1 MDLDLPTATTH
12 NVQLSVGKSGQ
23 LYVGI
28 VSPLSATTDT
38 LAFLWCT
45 TNPTSTTGVNWTQVD
60 ATTLPTLTLPDV
72 PAQDPGGVTDPLAL
86 LPSGQFSLG
95 FSLAADPNSANFVY
109 VGGGTQTALGNGV
122 TGYNGRLF
130 RIDASPTA
138 AAPAPIT
145 DSGTAAPGSAPH
157 AGSRVMAFDGS
168 YLLEGDDGGVY
179 AQTKPETAK
188 GSWISLNGTGLAVT
202 EMYGVAYDNV
212 SHVIVASAQDV
223 NTFAQIATGSTT
235 WEDVDQSQY
244 PNTATNGEN
253 DGGAV
258 AVGPS
263 TTPNESVRYTSSQN
277 LANFQA
283 QTVDANNNPVGQ
295 PTPLN
300 SKGTVKAQFVTPVVV
315 NAINGQALVAG
326 GSDSVYESLDGGN
339 TWTSLGAAADANAM
353 AYGGYQGITAEPSV
367 LWVATDNGV
376 YLRPATG
383 GALAQTAYAGAA
395 ALSVTVDSTDWT
407 QAWVVDAKSQIWY
420 TNTAGA
426 AWTNITPV
434 GSSAYVPQGLRTV
447 LYISGKEIAG
457 QLPKAGALLVG
468 GSQGVYVT
476 QSPTVNTASW
486 VKLSGGLPAAP

>member
-339 TWTSLGAAADANAM
+339 TWTSLGAGCGRQRHGLRRVPGDHGRAFGIVGCHRQRRLFAAR
-353 AYGGYQGITAEPSV
+353 
-367 LWVATDNGV
+367 NGRGSGADC
-376 YLRPATG
+376 LRRCG
-383 GALAQTAYAGAA
+383 GALRHGRFDR
-395 ALSVTVDSTDWT
+395 LDPSL
-407 QAWVVDAKSQIWY
+407 
-420 TNTAGA
+420 G
-426 AWTNITPV
+426 
-434 GSSAYVPQGLRTV
+434 R
-447 LYISGKEIAG
+447 
-457 QLPKAGALLVG
+457 
-468 GSQGVYVT
+468 
-476 QSPTVNTASW
+476 
-486 VKLSGGLPAAP
+486 